1 MTDPARREMRLSVI
15 GAGRL
20 SGPVMHPATERTQVM
35 HTVLHGGGLTRAQ
48 IDAVD
53 YARITRRAALLWRST
68 LAALRNLWSGTRQR
82 S

>member
-1 MTDPARREMRLSVI
+1 MTDPARREMRFAVI

-20 SGPVMHPATERTQVM
+20 SGPAMHCATERTQVM

-53 YARITRRAALLWRST
+53 YARIARRAASLWQGA
-68 LAALRNLWSGTRQR
+68 LAALRSLWSGTRQR